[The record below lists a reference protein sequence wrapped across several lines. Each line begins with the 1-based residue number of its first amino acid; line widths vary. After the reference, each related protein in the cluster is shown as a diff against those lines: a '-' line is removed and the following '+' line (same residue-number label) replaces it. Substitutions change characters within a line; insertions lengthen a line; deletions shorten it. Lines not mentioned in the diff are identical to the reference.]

1 MKRTRVLI
9 AATLA
14 LGLVSAP
21 FAACLAQSATS
32 YLQSLDKST
41 WSGALD
47 VRVDLYPAPDKYG
60 KVGQPQR
67 YPAKLLFQR
76 PDRFRMVLYPG
87 QKNEYRAVAEAGIVR
102 WLDLSTG
109 VSGKDRI
116 EALVDPVVIGLLGA
130 AGELTRYGGAKDLPL
145 AKGSK
150 LLGATFTP
158 KGWGSSV
165 TQALVWLSTDGKPV
179 GYEFRFADGR
189 KLFVAVL
196 AFQHNPQLPPETWK
210 L

>member
-1 MKRTRVLI
+1 MKRTRALI
-9 AATLA
+9 VAALA
-14 LGLVSAP
+14 LGLASAP
-21 FAACLAQSATS
+21 LTACLAQSATS

-109 VSGKDRI
+109 FSGKDRI
-116 EALVDPVVIGLLGA
+116 DALVDPLAVALLGT
-130 AGELTRYGGAKDLPL
+130 AGELARFSGAKDLPL

-150 LLGATFTP
+150 LLGASLTP

-165 TQALVWLSTDGKPV
+165 TQGLVWLSSDGQPI
-179 GYEFRFADGR
+179 GYEFRLADGR
-189 KLFVAVL
+189 RMFVAVL
-196 AFQHNPQLPPETWK
+196 TFQRNLQLPPDTWK

>member
-1 MKRTRVLI
+1 MKRIHALFV
-9 AATLA
+9 ATLA
-14 LGLVSAP
+14 LGTMFAP
-21 FAACLAQSATS
+21 SPAAHAQSATD
-32 YLQSLDKST
+32 YLYTLDKTT

-67 YPAKLLFQR
+67 YPAKLLFER
-76 PDRFRMVLYPG
+76 PDRFRMVLRPG
-87 QKNEYRAVAEAGIVR
+87 AKNEYRAVAEAGIVR

-109 VSGKDRI
+109 ISGKDKI
-116 EALVDPVVIGLLGA
+116 EALVDPMVIGLLGA
-130 AGELTRYGGAKDLPL
+130 AGELARYGGAKDLPL

-150 LLGATFTP
+150 LLGASFTP

-165 TQALVWLSTDGKPV
+165 AQGLVWLGTDGKPV

-189 KLFVAVL
+189 KLFIAVL
-196 AFQHNPQLPPETWK
+196 AFQHNPQLPPDTWK